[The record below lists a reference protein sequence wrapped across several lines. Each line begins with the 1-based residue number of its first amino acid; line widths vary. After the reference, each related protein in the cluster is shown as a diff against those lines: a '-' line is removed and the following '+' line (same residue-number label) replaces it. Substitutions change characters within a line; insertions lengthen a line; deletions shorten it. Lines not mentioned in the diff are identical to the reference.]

1 MTQTTTKLPSVHFHK
16 ELFNYNGGY
25 LTYGNNL
32 NDEVFIARFK
42 YWKTHRTWIT
52 FLCKN
57 FTVAEYLE
65 AAEATSP
72 REAIEEK
79 GFYDETTV
87 RVMKGRLQAKDRIIA
102 ELNKRL
108 EAK

>member
-1 MTQTTTKLPSVHFHK
+1 MTTTNLTRNFQR
-16 ELFNYNGGY
+16 EFFNYSGGY
-25 LTYGNNL
+25 LTYGNG

-65 AAEATSP
+65 AIKDEAPLKVMMAKGYQDKQTRHAAEQMRIWKEMKA
-72 REAIEEK
+72 RGEAE
-79 GFYDETTV
+79 
-87 RVMKGRLQAKDRIIA
+87 
-102 ELNKRL
+102 
-108 EAK
+108 

>member
-16 ELFNYNGGY
+16 ELFKYNGGY

-65 AAEATSP
+65 AIKDESP
-72 REAIEEK
+72 L
-79 GFYDETTV
+79 
-87 RVMKGRLQAKDRIIA
+87 RVMMAKGYQDKQTRHAAEQMRIWKEMKA
-102 ELNKRL
+102 RG
-108 EAK
+108 EAV

>member
-1 MTQTTTKLPSVHFHK
+1 MTQTAPTRNFHK
-16 ELFNYNGGY
+16 ELFNYSGGY
-25 LTYGNNL
+25 LTYGNDM
-32 NDEVFIARFK
+32 NDRVFIARFK

-79 GFYDETTV
+79 GYYDETTV
-87 RVMKGRLQAKDRIIA
+87 RCMKGRLQAKDRIIA

>member
-72 REAIEEK
+72 
-79 GFYDETTV
+79 
-87 RVMKGRLQAKDRIIA
+87 LQAMMAKGYQDKQTRHAAEQMRIWK
-102 ELNKRL
+102 EMKTRG
-108 EAK
+108 EAV